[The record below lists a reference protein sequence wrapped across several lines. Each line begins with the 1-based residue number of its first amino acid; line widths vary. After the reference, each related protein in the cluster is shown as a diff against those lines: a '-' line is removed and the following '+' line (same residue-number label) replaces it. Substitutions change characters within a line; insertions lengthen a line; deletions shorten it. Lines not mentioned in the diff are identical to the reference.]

1 MDNGVKY
8 LVNAD
13 DFVSTRIALQNAKL
27 NIAEL
32 IAVYQLTSPSA
43 DINSLLRQKDELDTL
58 LNKLDYHNLNLSR

>member
-27 NIAEL
+27 TIAEL
-32 IAVYQLTSPSA
+32 IAVYQLTSPSSNI
-43 DINSLLRQKDELDTL
+43 DSLIRQKNELDTL
-58 LNKLDYHNLNLSR
+58 LNKLDYHKLNLSR

>member
-32 IAVYQLTSPSA
+32 IAVYQLTSPSSNI
-43 DINSLLRQKDELDTL
+43 DSLIRQKNELDAL

>member
-13 DFVSTRIALQNAKL
+13 DFVATRIALMNAKMT
-27 NIAEL
+27 IADL
-32 IAVYQLTSPSA
+32 VAVYKLTSPSA
-43 DINSLLRQKDELDTL
+43 DINSLLRQKDELDEL

>member
-13 DFVSTRIALQNAKL
+13 DFVATRIALQNAKL

-32 IAVYQLTSPSA
+32 IAVYQLTSPSSNT
-43 DINSLLRQKDELDTL
+43 DSLIRQKNELDAL

>member
-13 DFVSTRIALQNAKL
+13 DFVATRIALMNAKMT
-27 NIAEL
+27 IAEL
-32 IAVYQLTSPSA
+32 VAVYQLTSPSA

>member
-1 MDNGVKY
+1 MDNSVKY

-13 DFVSTRIALQNAKL
+13 DFVATRIALMNAKMT
-27 NIAEL
+27 IAEL
-32 IAVYQLTSPSA
+32 VAVYKLTSPSA

>member
-1 MDNGVKY
+1 MENNVKY

-13 DFVSTRIALQNAKL
+13 DFVATRIALMNAKMT
-27 NIAEL
+27 IAEL
-32 IAVYQLTSPSA
+32 VAVYKLTSPSA